1 MKISILGTGAYGIAL
16 AKVLNSNKNK
26 VNMWTKYTEEVDS
39 LLLSRE
45 NKRLLPGVIIPKNII
60 ISTDLEKNLT
70 GSNIIVIAVPMNA
83 VREVSK
89 ELVKY
94 LKKDQIICIVTKGI
108 EVGTGK
114 RMSEVVKEE
123 TGSNN
128 ICMLSGPSF
137 AIELANNN
145 ELGLVAASKNMD
157 LCYTLKEVFENDK
170 ITISITDDIAGIEI
184 CSSAKNA
191 FAIIMGMLE
200 GKSDSTRATMLTILL
215 NDLRLI
221 CEVLGGRSNSI
232 FTFAGIGDFLLTCMN
247 IKSRNYTFGTLIAKG
262 NTTEKAFEI
271 MGLTTVEGIY
281 SLNSIYN
288 MLKDRKIEIKSIDT
302 LYNILY
308 NDGLKEDIL
317 KCLK

>member
-16 AKVLNSNKNK
+16 ATVLHSNNHEI
-26 VNMWTKYTEEVDS
+26 NMWTKYQEEVDM
-39 LLLSRE
+39 LLLTRE
-45 NKRLLPGVIIPKNII
+45 NKRLLPGIYIDKKIA
-60 ISTDLEKNLT
+60 ISSDLESSLLD
-70 GSNIIVIAVPMNA
+70 SNIVIIAVPMNA

-89 ELVKY
+89 ELNKY
-94 LKKDQIICIVTKGI
+94 LKEDQIVCIVTKGI
-108 EVGTGK
+108 EVDTGK

-123 TGSNN
+123 TNSDN
-128 ICMLSGPSF
+128 ICMVSGPSF

-145 ELGLVAASKNMD
+145 QLGLVAASRNIE
-157 LCYTLKEVFENDK
+157 LCQTLKEVFENAN
-170 ITISITDDIAGIEI
+170 ISVSVTEDIAGIEI

-221 CEVLGGRSNSI
+221 CEVLGGRPTSV
-232 FTFAGIGDFLLTCMN
+232 FTYAGIGDFLLTCMN
-247 IKSRNYTFGTLIAKG
+247 IKSRNYTFGTLIGKG

-271 MGLTTVEGIY
+271 MGITTVEGIY
-281 SLNSIYN
+281 SLNSIHK
-288 MLKDRKIEIKSIDT
+288 LLQDRLIEVKSIDT
-302 LYNILY
+302 LYDILY
-308 NDGLKEDIL
+308 NNGEKEDIL

>member
-16 AKVLNSNKNK
+16 ATVLHANNNK
-26 VNMWTKYTEEVDS
+26 VNMWTKYNEEVDS

-45 NKRLLPGVIIPKNII
+45 SKRLLPGVIIQKNII
-60 ISTDLEKNLT
+60 ISTDLKKNLR
-70 GSNIIVIAVPMNA
+70 GSNVIVMAVPMNA

-89 ELVKY
+89 ELAKY
-94 LKKDQIICIVTKGI
+94 IKEDQIICIVTKGI

-114 RMSEVVKEE
+114 RMSEVVYEE
-123 TGSNN
+123 TCSNN

-145 ELGLVAASKNMD
+145 QLGLVAASNNLD
-157 LCYTLKEVFENDK
+157 LCYTIKKVFENDN
-170 ITISITDDIAGIEI
+170 ITISVTEDIAGIEI
-184 CSSAKNA
+184 CSSAKNT

-200 GKSDSTRATMLTILL
+200 EKSDSTKATMLTILL

-221 CEVLGGRSNSI
+221 CEVLGGKANSI
-232 FTFAGIGDFLLTCMN
+232 FTYAGIGDFLLTCMN

-262 NTTEKAFEI
+262 NTKEKAFEI
-271 MGLTTVEGIY
+271 MGLTTIEGIY
-281 SLNSIYN
+281 SLNSIYD
-288 MLKDRKIEIKSIDT
+288 MLKDKKIEIKSIDI

>member
-16 AKVLNSNKNK
+16 ATVLHSNENK

-39 LLLSRE
+39 LLINRE
-45 NKRLLPGVIIPKNII
+45 SKRLLPEVIIPKSIV
-60 ISTDLEKNLT
+60 ISTDLEKNILE
-70 GSNIIVIAVPMNA
+70 SNVIIIAVPMNA

-89 ELVKY
+89 ELTKY
-94 LKKDQIICIVTKGI
+94 IKEDQILCIVTKGI

-114 RMSEVVKEE
+114 RMSEVVHEE

-137 AIELANNN
+137 ATELANNN
-145 ELGLVAASKNMD
+145 ELGLVVASHDIN
-157 LCYTLKEVFENDK
+157 LCYIIKEVFENDN
-170 ITISITDDIAGIEI
+170 ITISITEDIAGVEI

-191 FAIIMGMLE
+191 FAIIMGMLHE
-200 GKSDSTRATMLTILL
+200 KSDSTKATILTILL
-215 NDLRLI
+215 NDLRLV
-221 CEVLGGRSNSI
+221 CEVLGGKANTI
-232 FTFAGIGDFLLTCMN
+232 FTYAGIGDFLLTCMN

-262 NTTEKAFEI
+262 NSKEKSLEI

-281 SLNSIYN
+281 SLNSIYE
-288 MLKDRKIEIKSIDT
+288 MLQDRKIEIKSIDT
-302 LYNILY
+302 LYNIVY

>member
-16 AKVLNSNKNK
+16 ATVLHSNNNK

-45 NKRLLPGVIIPKNII
+45 SKRLLPGVIIPKSII
-60 ISTDLEKNLT
+60 ISSDLEKNLT
-70 GSNIIVIAVPMNA
+70 ESNVIIIAVPMNA

-89 ELVKY
+89 ELAKY
-94 LKKDQIICIVTKGI
+94 IREEQILCIVTKGI

-114 RMSEVVKEE
+114 RMSEVVHEE

-128 ICMLSGPSF
+128 ICMVSGPSF

-145 ELGLVAASKNMD
+145 QLGLVAASNNID
-157 LCYTLKEVFENDK
+157 LCYILKEVFENDN
-170 ITISITDDIAGIEI
+170 ITMSVTEDIAGIEI

-200 GKSDSTRATMLTILL
+200 EKSDSTKATMLTILL
-215 NDLRLI
+215 NDLRLV
-221 CEVLGGRSNSI
+221 CEVLGGKANSI
-232 FTFAGIGDFLLTCMN
+232 FTYAGIGDFLLTCMN
-247 IKSRNYTFGTLIAKG
+247 IKSRNYTFGTLISKG
-262 NTTEKAFEI
+262 NTKEKAFEI

-281 SLNSIYN
+281 SLNSIYD
-288 MLKDRKIEIKSIDT
+288 MLQDKKVEIKSIDT
-302 LYNILY
+302 LYNIIY
-308 NDGLKEDIL
+308 NGGPKEDIL